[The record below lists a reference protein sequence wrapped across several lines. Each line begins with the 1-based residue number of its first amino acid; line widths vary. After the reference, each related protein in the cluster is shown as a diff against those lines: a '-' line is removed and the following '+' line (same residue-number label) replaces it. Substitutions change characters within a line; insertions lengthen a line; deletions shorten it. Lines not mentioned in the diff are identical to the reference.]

1 MRCDLSSAM
10 SENLLN
16 TLKKT
21 AVLSRSSGV
30 LARYPGRRC
39 ARPPMSQNFIDFCR
53 RRLWSEA
60 ALRRQALDEA
70 VDRHGAEILAAA
82 RPHGDGAGLQLL
94 VAYDQEI
101 RQLLHAMF
109 ADLVANLLVRHVGA
123 GAKLRRTQLFGHLA
137 RVRRLA
143 LGDGEDHRLHRGQRG
158 RECTGVVL
166 DQDADEALE

>member
-30 LARYPGRRC
+30 LARTSGWRC

-60 ALRRQALDEA
+60 ALRRKALGEA

-82 RPHGDGAGLQLL
+82 RAHRDRAGLHLL
-94 VAYDQEI
+94 VAYDQQI

-109 ADLVANLLVRHVGA
+109 ADLVANLLVRHVRADAKSGGA
-123 GAKLRRTQLFGHLA
+123 QPFGHLA
-137 RVRRLA
+137 RVRRL
-143 LGDGEDHRLHRGQRG
+143 
-158 RECTGVVL
+158 
-166 DQDADEALE
+166 